1 MHGNARN
8 MKFDK
13 NTRGSIQMRGNP
25 KTRKK
30 CRLDHATPFPT
41 VRNDGLVIF
50 SDKNPIVCQL
60 CLLVIS

>member
-13 NTRGSIQMRGNP
+13 KTRGSIQIRRYL

-30 CRLDHATPFPT
+30 CRLNHATPFPT
-41 VRNDGLVIF
+41 VRNDGLVTL